1 MLLLGVFRLA
11 YLAVVPLE
19 LSADEAYYWDWS
31 RQLAWGYYSK
41 PPMVAW
47 LIRLATL
54 CGGHQEWAIRWPAS
68 LLGTVGLGA
77 VFALARA
84 QYGAKVGFWSAVAVA
99 ATPGM
104 AAMNVLMT
112 IDAPFLCAWALALWS
127 VWELLG
133 ADSDGSGERRHKGFW
148 LGAAILSTGC
158 GLLSKQTMLAIFP
171 LTLVWL
177 ASNSRDRRQLRQ
189 PLVWLWIVGSLI
201 FLLPVLWWNAQH
213 NWVTLRHTQ
222 EHFQARPVGG
232 VQKVW
237 QGLEFVASQCGV
249 ASPLT
254 CGLMFW
260 LGLIALR
267 AWPSLDRRLRFLICF
282 SIVPLLGVL
291 ALSFAQKVQ
300 PNWPAPFHLTGI
312 ILVVAW
318 GCRAITPR
326 LLPDAFS
333 PPTWL
338 KLSLI
343 TGGLLTVG
351 TLAIPFVLPS
361 TPLAGSR
368 LDPLAR
374 LRGWKSL
381 GTQLGQ
387 MQRQLPDAEKT
398 QVIAVTGRGP
408 VSLLAFYLPGQP
420 RVYRWNPTGQIVCQ
434 HDVWGGPPLEQSSSA
449 LLVMQHD
456 VPLPD
461 QLARVFDRV
470 NRLGTVEASRGG
482 SRREVL
488 IVWHGERLPNKQTG
502 ALVTRVSAPSAQS
515 PGTRR

>member
-1 MLLLGVFRLA
+1 MLVLGVFRLA

-19 LSADEAYYWDWS
+19 LSVDEAYYWDWS

-54 CGGHQEWAIRWPAS
+54 CGGHRELAIRWPAS
-68 LLGTVGLGA
+68 LLGTVGLWA

-84 QYGAKVGFWSAVAVA
+84 QFGAKVGFWSAVAVA

-112 IDAPFLCAWALALWS
+112 IDAPFLCAWAWALWS

-133 ADSDGSGERRHKGFW
+133 EDSDGSGKRRRQRLW

-177 ASNSRDRRQLRQ
+177 ASDSEGRRQLRQ
-189 PLVWLWIVGSLI
+189 PQVWLWIVGSLI
-201 FLLPVLWWNAQH
+201 FLLPVVWWNAQH

-222 EHFQARPVGG
+222 EHFQARSVD
-232 VQKVW
+232 VVHKVW

-254 CGLMFW
+254 FGLMGW
-260 LGLIALR
+260 LGLTALH
-267 AWPSLDRRLRFLICF
+267 AWPLLDRRLRFLICF
-282 SIVPLLGVL
+282 SMLPLLAVL
-291 ALSFAQKVQ
+291 ALSFTQKVQ

-312 ILVVAW
+312 ILVMAW
-318 GCRAITPR
+318 GCLAITPK
-326 LLPDAFS
+326 LLPAFSS

-338 KLSLI
+338 KISLM
-343 TGGLLTVG
+343 TGGLLTLG
-351 TLAIPFVLPS
+351 TLAVPFVLPS

-387 MQRQLPDAEKT
+387 MQQQLSGADET

-434 HDVWGGPPLEQSSSA
+434 HDVWGGPPLEELSSA
-449 LLVMQHD
+449 LLVMQQD
-456 VPLPD
+456 LPLPD
-461 QLARVFDRV
+461 QLARAFDRV
-470 NRLGTVEASRGG
+470 ERLGTLEASRGG

-488 IVWHGERLPNKQTG
+488 IVWHGKRVPQAQTA
-502 ALVTRVSAPSAQS
+502 ALVSRVPASQEQPTPTRP
-515 PGTRR
+515 